1 MIRTS
6 LPFLVA
12 VASIANAQGPAI
24 VNLPQ
29 DARNLNVNF
38 SDNYSL
44 TTRSG
49 TCVFKNAKVSEVSG
63 IVKRGLS
70 KYGSTSINESLNML
84 VVTDEKEKLASLLA
98 LCQQLDDPKMA
109 GFTGIA
115 EKRFEL
121 KYVQPSWLVRFIA
134 PKLSSEGS
142 IHEDNVYN
150 ALWVYDHPSK
160 VEQISK
166 LVALYDLPM
175 KQILI
180 DVEIIDVSLQGLT
193 EAGLNWDELLKS
205 TAIGADAVTARIG
218 ASSNINTS
226 AKGSASEW
234 SVSAGAGINIAQL
247 KNVVRFLNEKGIA
260 KVSSSPKLL
269 TVNNKTSNIWLGKDI
284 RSYGPQ
290 YNQPTI
296 HQPNMSTML
305 SEAVIRKSDTANIGP
320 YGFLSYGNN
329 GNTIP
334 PNSQSGWGHSNER
347 VSGLN
352 LDITPSIGSGDIF
365 HLGINC
371 ELTDII
377 GWTDNNLPIV
387 QGQSI
392 KSNVIVKQNESFLL
406 GQLNKKVKI
415 EKTSKVPLLG
425 SILPFLFS
433 RKIAMEEESKVL
445 ILVTPHLIDNDSYGL
460 TAAAKDSLTG
470 MPKPK

>member
-1 MIRTS
+1 MIRALLS
-6 LPFLVA
+6 LFVVVA
-12 VASIANAQGPAI
+12 VASAQGPAI

-44 TTRSG
+44 STRSG
-49 TCVFKNAKVSEVSG
+49 TCVFKNARVSEVAG
-63 IVKRGLS
+63 IIQRGLS
-70 KYGSTSINESLNML
+70 KYGTASINETLNML
-84 VVTDEKEKLASLLA
+84 VISEEKEKLASLLG

-109 GFTGIA
+109 GFTRIT

-121 KYVQPSWLVRFIA
+121 KYVQPSWLGRFIA

-142 IHEDNVYN
+142 IHEDNLYN
-150 ALWVYDHPSK
+150 AIWVYDHPSK
-160 VEQISK
+160 VAEIANLIS
-166 LVALYDLPM
+166 AYDLPM

-205 TAIGADAVTARIG
+205 TSIGADALTSRIG
-218 ASSNINTS
+218 ARSDINTNS
-226 AKGSASEW
+226 RGSASEW
-234 SVSAGAGINIAQL
+234 SVSAGAGINIVQL

-284 RSYGPQ
+284 RTYGPQ
-290 YNQPTI
+290 YNQTSI
-296 HQPNMSTML
+296 YQPNL
-305 SEAVIRKSDTANIGP
+305 SGTLNDAVVRRSDTSNSGLNGYTG
-320 YGFLSYGNN
+320 YGIN
-329 GNTIP
+329 GNQITA
-334 PNSQSGWGHSNER
+334 NSNSTSSYSNER

-365 HLGINC
+365 HLNINC
-371 ELTDII
+371 ELTDIA
-377 GWTDNNLPIV
+377 GWTDNNQPII

-425 SILPFLFS
+425 TILPFLFS

-460 TAAAKDSLTG
+460 SAAAKDSLSG
-470 MPKPK
+470 FPKAK

>member
-1 MIRTS
+1 MIRALLS
-6 LPFLVA
+6 LSVVVA
-12 VASIANAQGPAI
+12 VANAQGPAI

-44 TTRSG
+44 STRSG
-49 TCVFKNAKVSEVSG
+49 TCVFKHAKVAEVSG
-63 IVKRGLS
+63 IIQRGLS
-70 KYGSTSINESLNML
+70 KYGTASINETLNML
-84 VVTDEKEKLASLLA
+84 VISEEKEKLASLLA
-98 LCQQLDDPKMA
+98 LCQQLDDPKMV
-109 GFTGIA
+109 GFTRIT

-121 KYVQPSWLVRFIA
+121 KYVQPSWLGRFIA

-142 IHEDNVYN
+142 LHEDNAYN
-150 ALWVYDHPSK
+150 AIWVYDHPSK
-160 VEQISK
+160 VAEISN
-166 LVALYDLPM
+166 LISAYDLPM

-205 TAIGADAVTARIG
+205 TSIGADALTSRIG
-218 ASSNINTS
+218 ARSDINTNS
-226 AKGSASEW
+226 KGSASEW
-234 SVSAGAGINIAQL
+234 SVSAGAGINIVQL

-284 RSYGPQ
+284 RTYGPQ
-290 YNQPTI
+290 YSQTSI
-296 HQPNMSTML
+296 YQPNLSGML
-305 SEAVIRKSDTANIGP
+305 NEAVIRKSDTTNNAP
-320 YGFLSYGNN
+320 YAFGSSGYN
-329 GNTIP
+329 GNAIS
-334 PNSQSGWGHSNER
+334 PNPYSGSGYTNER

-365 HLGINC
+365 YLNIDC
-371 ELTDII
+371 ELTDIV
-377 GWTDNNLPIV
+377 GWTDNSQPII

-392 KSNVIVKQNESFLL
+392 KSNVIVKQNQSFLL

-425 SILPFLFS
+425 TILPFLFS

-445 ILVTPHLIDNDSYGL
+445 ILVTPHLVDNDSYGL
-460 TAAAKDSLTG
+460 TAAAKDSLSG
-470 MPKPK
+470 FPKAK

>member
-1 MIRTS
+1 MLRALLS
-6 LPFLVA
+6 PLVVVA
-12 VASIANAQGPAI
+12 VANAQGPAI

-44 TTRSG
+44 STRSG
-49 TCVFKNAKVSEVSG
+49 TCVFKHAKVAEVAG
-63 IVKRGLS
+63 IVQRGLS
-70 KYGSTSINESLNML
+70 KYGTASINEPLNML
-84 VVTDEKEKLASLLA
+84 VVTDEKEKLANLLA
-98 LCQQLDDPKMA
+98 LCQQLDDPRMA
-109 GFTGIA
+109 GFARIT

-121 KYVQPSWLVRFIA
+121 KYVQPSSLGRFIA

-142 IHEDNVYN
+142 LHEDNAYN
-150 ALWVYDHPSK
+150 AIWVYDHPSK
-160 VEQISK
+160 IAEISN
-166 LVALYDLPM
+166 LVAAYDLPM

-193 EAGLNWDELLKS
+193 EAGLDWDELLKS
-205 TAIGADAVTARIG
+205 TAIGVDAFTSRVGAR
-218 ASSNINTS
+218 SEINTNS
-226 AKGSASEW
+226 RGSASEW
-234 SVSAGAGINIAQL
+234 SVSAGAGINIVQL

-284 RSYGPQ
+284 RYHAPVYGQ
-290 YNQPTI
+290 AGIYQPG
-296 HQPNMSTML
+296 L
-305 SEAVIRKSDTANIGP
+305 SGMINEAVVRKSDTINTG
-320 YGFLSYGNN
+320 SYGLGNYSNN
-329 GNTIP
+329 GNMI
-334 PNSQSGWGHSNER
+334 HSNPPSGPGYSSER

-365 HLGINC
+365 HLNIDC
-371 ELTDII
+371 ELTDIA
-377 GWTDNNLPIV
+377 GWTDNDQPII

-460 TAAAKDSLTG
+460 SAAAKDSLSG
-470 MPKPK
+470 FPKAK